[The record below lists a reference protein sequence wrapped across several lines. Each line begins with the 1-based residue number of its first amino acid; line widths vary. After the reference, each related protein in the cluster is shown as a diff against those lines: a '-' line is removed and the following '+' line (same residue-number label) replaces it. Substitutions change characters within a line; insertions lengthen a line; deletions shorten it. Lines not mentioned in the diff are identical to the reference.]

1 MAAGQIYVYNREGRL
16 IDTIEVAERPI
27 QVVIGGTDRRTLF
40 IAARSSLYSA
50 RILAPGPLH

>member
-1 MAAGQIYVYNREGRL
+1 LAAGQIYVYNREGRL

-40 IAARSSLYSA
+40 IAARSSLYSV